1 MAFSV
6 FLFNPFANC
15 LYFPEPGGFALVC
28 GSGRGGGA
36 PLQAHPI
43 LIDEFHHPGAA
54 LWGGSAS

>member
-28 GSGRGGGA
+28 GSGGGGA
-36 PLQAHPI
+36 
-43 LIDEFHHPGAA
+43 AA
-54 LWGGSAS
+54 LYKPTLS